1 MKICYTI
8 TGHQKF
14 STPAG
19 VAGQE
24 ESSIMNSLRK
34 FRNLLLAVCLLA
46 PCGVA
51 SADWELDDT
60 ESAVNFVSI
69 KNNSVG
75 EVHTFTSLV
84 GFIGAAGNV
93 QLTISLDSVETLI
106 DVRNERMREMLFETV
121 KFPVAQ
127 ITAQVDTALLAEV
140 AGGNTVTTDLPVT
153 LTLHGQEKA
162 LTISVVIVGEDD
174 GSLRVLSTRPVVI
187 NAADFGLDG
196 GVTALQ
202 EIVGLQSISNAVPV
216 TLQLLFVQAR

>member
-1 MKICYTI
+1 MI
-8 TGHQKF
+8 
-14 STPAG
+14 
-19 VAGQE
+19 
-24 ESSIMNSLRK
+24 SLWK
-34 FRNLLLAVCLLA
+34 LRNLLLAICLLA

-51 SADWELDDT
+51 WADWELDDT

-196 GVTALQ
+196 GVTVLQ
-202 EIVGLQSISNAVPV
+202 EIVGLQAISNAVPV